1 MMNVLLMDHLFI
13 TWYRGSQGFYNM
25 AKLLNVAVQISGG
38 LIFLCKVQGKALV
51 LGAIIVKHIYQPF
64 RGCVWKEN
72 LVF

>member
-25 AKLLNVAVQISGG
+25 AKQLNVAVQISGG
-38 LIFLCKVQGKALV
+38 LISLCKVQGKALV

-64 RGCVWKEN
+64 KGCVCKEH